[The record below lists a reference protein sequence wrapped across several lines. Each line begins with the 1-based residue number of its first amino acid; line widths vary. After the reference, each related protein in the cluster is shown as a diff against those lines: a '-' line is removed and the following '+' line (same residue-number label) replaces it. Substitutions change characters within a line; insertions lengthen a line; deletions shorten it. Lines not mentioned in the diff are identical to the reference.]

1 MVKKSEDAAAG
12 AEKETGQRK
21 TKASEPKKEDVQK
34 VSGGRAKAKAAESA
48 ERADA
53 NFGTENGAKF
63 EGLPEPEATQN
74 VGEAR
79 AMESDPAPGNASE
92 NEKAEGSEGSM
103 EYGESCGILCAFLR
117 IFNLENLATAFS
129 FMTRL
134 GVAKERSAEA
144 MRASVGCYPLV
155 GLALGAMALVPVW
168 LVPDGYFW
176 IKAWA
181 FGVFMAWITRGFHWD
196 GLGDLADAL
205 GSNRSGAGFQEVLKD
220 SHSGVFAIITVV
232 FCALGYVF
240 AAQSLILREAWLPLI
255 LAPAFARCV
264 PLFIGNLSQPNP
276 GSSLGKILE
285 RAVDL
290 KLALAWVAALTL
302 AAVFCGYIW
311 ASILALLI
319 SALLLYYLLNLAE
332 RQSGYNGDFV
342 GAGVVLVE
350 LGTLLAFVV
359 G

>member
-1 MVKKSEDAAAG
+1 
-12 AEKETGQRK
+12 
-21 TKASEPKKEDVQK
+21 
-34 VSGGRAKAKAAESA
+34 
-48 ERADA
+48 
-53 NFGTENGAKF
+53 
-63 EGLPEPEATQN
+63 
-74 VGEAR
+74 
-79 AMESDPAPGNASE
+79 MESDPAPGNASE

-302 AAVFCGYIW
+302 VAVFCGYIW